1 MTSPAR
7 GTLPYGPATAPIR
20 RFFVALAALEIEP
33 HDAVVR
39 RFASQSESS
48 AFLAADATLGEI
60 IERSGRTDARD
71 ALFGPLLQLVRDRDV
86 AEQAVA
92 EDAVADEAVADEA
105 VAEANTPVPL
115 DPIAEPAL
123 AALMALLV
131 HDLLSAATLATLY
144 AAFAEAIP
152 LDSVLA

>member
-39 RFASQSESS
+39 RFAAQSESG

-71 ALFGPLLQLVRDRDV
+71 AL
-86 AEQAVA
+86 
-92 EDAVADEAVADEA
+92 
-105 VAEANTPVPL
+105 
-115 DPIAEPAL
+115 
-123 AALMALLV
+123 
-131 HDLLSAATLATLY
+131 Y
-144 AAFAEAIP
+144 
-152 LDSVLA
+152 

>member
-1 MTSPAR
+1 MTAPAR
-7 GTLPYGPATAPIR
+7 GSLPYGPATAAIR
-20 RFFVALAALEIEP
+20 RFFVALAALELEA

-39 RFASQSESS
+39 RFAGASQSA
-48 AFLAADATLGEI
+48 AFAAADARLGEI

-71 ALFGPLLQLVRDRDV
+71 ALFGPLLQLVRDRGV
-86 AEQAVA
+86 EEPAVI
-92 EDAVADEAVADEA
+92 ETEE
-105 VAEANTPVPL
+105 PVPL

-131 HDLLSAATLATLY
+131 HDLLPPDMLATLY
-144 AAFAEAIP
+144 GAFDDAIP

>member
-39 RFASQSESS
+39 RFAAQSESG

-86 AEQAVA
+86 VE
-92 EDAVADEAVADEA
+92 EA
-105 VAEANTPVPL
+105 VAEESVAEADTPVPL

>member
-39 RFASQSESS
+39 RFASQSESG

-86 AEQAVA
+86 AE
-92 EDAVADEAVADEA
+92 EA
-105 VAEANTPVPL
+105 VAEADTPVPL

>member
-39 RFASQSESS
+39 RFASQSESG

-86 AEQAVA
+86 AE
-92 EDAVADEAVADEA
+92 EAVTEAD
-105 VAEANTPVPL
+105 TPVPL

-131 HDLLSAATLATLY
+131 HDLLSATTLATLY

>member
-1 MTSPAR
+1 MTSPEP
-7 GTLPYGPATAPIR
+7 GTFPYGPATPAIR
-20 RFFVALAALEIEP
+20 RFFVALSALEIEP

-39 RFASQSESS
+39 RFAAESAS
-48 AFLAADATLGEI
+48 AAFSAADATLGEI

-71 ALFGPLLQLVRDRDV
+71 ALFGPLLQLVRERD
-86 AEQAVA
+86 AEEAA
-92 EDAVADEAVADEA
+92 TEDAATGGPATGGAGAGDTDA
-105 VAEANTPVPL
+105 PIPL

-131 HDLLSAATLATLY
+131 NDLLRAETLATLY

-152 LDSVLA
+152 LDSVLG

>member
-7 GTLPYGPATAPIR
+7 GPLPYGPATAPIR
-20 RFFVALAALEIEP
+20 RFFVALAALEIEL

-39 RFASQSESS
+39 RFAAESAS
-48 AFLAADATLGEI
+48 GVFLAADATLGET

-86 AEQAVA
+86 AE
-92 EDAVADEAVADEA
+92 EAVTETDSWLE
-105 VAEANTPVPL
+105 L

-131 HDLLSAATLATLY
+131 HDLLPAPTLATLY
-144 AAFAEAIP
+144 AAFADAIP